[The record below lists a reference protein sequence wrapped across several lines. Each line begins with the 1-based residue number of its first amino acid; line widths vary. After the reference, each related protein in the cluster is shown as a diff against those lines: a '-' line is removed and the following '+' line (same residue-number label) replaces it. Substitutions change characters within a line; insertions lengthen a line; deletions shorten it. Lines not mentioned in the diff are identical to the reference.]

1 MIPLSSPANQGEKLT
16 SLRRAM
22 EKYPASGS
30 GPCDDATDRD
40 LPDLLVVLD
49 FSFLEIYSERLLS
62 ANTFE

>member
-1 MIPLSSPANQGEKLT
+1 
-16 SLRRAM
+16 M
-22 EKYPASGS
+22 EKYPASRSGS
-30 GPCDDATDRD
+30 RDDATDWD